1 MATIRQISANRR
13 NARLSTGPRTD
24 AGKAASSQNAITH
37 GLSARSVLVEGE
49 SATAYETHCSD
60 LYAYFLPR
68 NEYARSL
75 VDILA
80 DKLWRLKR
88 IPRLESLLLEVEEH
102 KFKGST
108 SIDPAGRAKAEFE
121 ASKPGINILRSLTD
135 YILPNDAFAKLSR
148 YESTLLREVERLRR
162 MLKEERGPYNDTGRF
177 AGGLNVTPQ
186 EEGKAL
192 SRMLH
197 AGKQK
202 PTRRP
207 PRT

>member
-1 MATIRQISANRR
+1 MAGNEPSGRWGQNCASRWVG
-13 NARLSTGPRTD
+13 SKFD
-24 AGKAASSQNAITH
+24 A
-37 GLSARSVLVEGE
+37 
-49 SATAYETHCSD
+49 D
-60 LYAYFLPR
+60 LQP
-68 NEYARSL
+68 
-75 VDILA
+75 
-80 DKLWRLKR
+80 
-88 IPRLESLLLEVEEH
+88 H
-102 KFKGST
+102 
-108 SIDPAGRAKAEFE
+108 
-121 ASKPGINILRSLTD
+121 
-135 YILPNDAFAKLSR
+135 DAFAKLSR